1 MRRCTTATDR
11 YRHKGEGWTH
21 RRRMGPVHFNTPRRR
36 GLGTL
41 VTATLMIAGGLRAQP
56 RLIGPARAA
65 DYPVQ
70 ERAAETGSR
79 WALLISGISGDSER
93 KEVFYKRIMEL
104 RSVLEDSLGY
114 PQDHVVVMFEDPNRD
129 PGRIQFKST
138 REDLA
143 KASGDI
149 ARRTRPSDTLL
160 VFVMGHGTSD
170 KSGYKLNLVGP
181 DPTAEDLASAVYGIP
196 AGSYVVVN
204 TTSASGASVPALSRD
219 KSVVVAATKSGNEK
233 NETRM
238 ADFLIEA
245 LKDKSADLDKNGR
258 TSVLEAFSYASRKL
272 EESYA
277 KEGALQ
283 TEHPVLEDD
292 GDGQAQGNPGPA
304 NGEGFLA
311 RTTYL
316 DAAPSV
322 SARTAGGEEE
332 KALALEADALERQ
345 IEELRYAK
353 GTMPQEE
360 YEKKLEELLLKLAEV
375 HAKLRKK

>member
-1 MRRCTTATDR
+1 
-11 YRHKGEGWTH
+11 
-21 RRRMGPVHFNTPRRR
+21 
-36 GLGTL
+36 
-41 VTATLMIAGGLRAQP
+41 
-56 RLIGPARAA
+56 
-65 DYPVQ
+65 
-70 ERAAETGSR
+70 
-79 WALLISGISGDSER
+79 
-93 KEVFYKRIMEL
+93 
-104 RSVLEDSLGY
+104 
-114 PQDHVVVMFEDPNRD
+114 
-129 PGRIQFKST
+129 
-138 REDLA
+138 
-143 KASGDI
+143 
-149 ARRTRPSDTLL
+149 
-160 VFVMGHGTSD
+160 MGHGTSD

-181 DPTAEDLASAVYGIP
+181 DPTAEELAAAVYGIP

-219 KSVVVAATKSGNEK
+219 KSVVVTATKSGNEK

-258 TSVLEAFSYASRKL
+258 TSVLEAFSYATRKV

-316 DAAPSV
+316 DAAPSI

-332 KALALEADALERQ
+332 KALALEASALERQ

-353 GTMPQEE
+353 GAMPQEE